1 MEAKPEFKK
10 SFKHIQNSLECL
22 AIQKAEPCKNL
33 WVVSKVILGKNLRI
47 LDFTFLTTHSSETDT
62 AWVLQQCQIILKLG
76 LFKKK
81 S

>member
-1 MEAKPEFKK
+1 MEAKPEFRK

-22 AIQKAEPCKNL
+22 AIQKTEPCKNL
-33 WVVSKVILGKNLRI
+33 WVVSKFILDENLRI
-47 LDFTFLTTHSSETDT
+47 LDFIFLTTNSSETDT

>member
-22 AIQKAEPCKNL
+22 AIQKTEPSKNL
-33 WVVSKVILGKNLRI
+33 WVVSKFILDENLRI
-47 LDFTFLTTHSSETDT
+47 LDFIFLTTNSSETDT